1 MLRTTWLSALVLL
14 FAGMPLR
21 AQPLEDPEELEM
33 QPDPDS
39 AAYRWLEQ
47 RRLKCH
53 DEQAEPIEP
62 VELEMG
68 GRTYRWNGPS
78 LKLVSKDSDG
88 IVTLG
93 VLGAIKDF
101 SEDTRAALDEYLAEF
116 SRHKVDA
123 IVLLGDIA
131 SIEYE
136 LTQVLLL
143 CSRAGPPV
151 LAVIGNTES
160 RAAFNRAVLTA
171 LKARPNVI
179 NLNFVRTVDLGPA
192 VLVSLP
198 GYRDRRFVHTKAGC
212 TYDKHQVRHTAEL
225 VGAAAKPVVLIAHG
239 PPKGSGKRAL
249 DFASGAGNV
258 GDPLL
263 REMMDRQKVRFGVFS
278 HILEAGGQAHDRARK
293 PVRQDTPV
301 KSLYLNVGS
310 ANPLR
315 WTLNSG
321 KVSCGQAAVVR
332 IRGKTAS
339 YTWVRH
345 KCTESP

>member
-1 MLRTTWLSALVLL
+1 MLRTTWSIALILL
-14 FAGMPLR
+14 LAGLPLR
-21 AQPLEDPEELEM
+21 AEPLEDPEELEM
-33 QPDPDS
+33 ADEPD
-39 AAYRWLEQ
+39 AAYYRWLEQ
-47 RRLKCH
+47 RRLKCS
-53 DEQAEPIEP
+53 DEGEPPDAP
-62 VELEMG
+62 VEMELG
-68 GRTYRWNGPS
+68 GRRYRWGGAS
-78 LKLVSKDSDG
+78 LELLSEDPDG
-88 IVTLG
+88 ILTLG
-93 VLGAIKDF
+93 VLGAVKDF
-101 SEDTRAALDEYLAEF
+101 SEDTRSALDAYLEEF
-116 SRHKVDA
+116 RRQKADA

-143 CSRAGPPV
+143 CSRTGLPV

-160 RAAFNRAVLTA
+160 RASFNRAVLTA

-179 NLNFVRTVDLGPA
+179 NLDFVRTVDLGPA

-212 TYDKHQVRHTAEL
+212 TYGKHEVRRTAAL
-225 VGAAAKPVVLIAHG
+225 VHAASKPVVLVAHG
-239 PPKGSGKRAL
+239 PPKGKGKRAL
-249 DFASGAGNV
+249 DFAAGAGNV

-263 REMMDRQKVRFGVFS
+263 RDLIREEKVPFGLFS
-278 HILEAGGQAHDRARK
+278 HILEAGGLAYDRGRK
-293 PVRQDTPV
+293 PVREDNPAS
-301 KSLYLNVGS
+301 SLYLNVGS
-310 ANPLR
+310 ANPMR

-345 KCTESP
+345 ECKE